1 MLQLP
6 ELSGNVLMEQILRL
20 FDGDKNGYLSEKEL
34 IKAVQR
40 LGELQQPDADPC
52 QSEKRSLQ
60 LLKLTTPLNNYSI
73 CPVMACKCGTAG
85 FTYYV
90 ISPLICTLC
99 PALTVLPRLLIIRQ
113 AYSNTDTYS

>member
-20 FDGDKNGYLSEKEL
+20 FDGDKDGYLSEKEL

-52 QSEKRSLQ
+52 QSEKRSFQ
-60 LLKLTTPLNNYSI
+60 LLKLTTLWKNYTT
-73 CPVMACKCGTAG
+73 CPVMASECGTAG
-85 FTYYV
+85 FTYHE
-90 ISPLICTLC
+90 ISPHICRLC
-99 PALTVLPRLLIIRQ
+99 SAPTVLLGLLVMC
-113 AYSNTDTYS
+113 